1 MMDSLDMFVR
11 YGYFSSGGCDV
22 ETACCAAR
30 HAPDMRSSI
39 LSSRDY
45 RFDHITCLETE
56 MLLLA

>member
-1 MMDSLDMFVR
+1 MFVR

-22 ETACCAAR
+22 EIACCAAS

-56 MLLLA
+56 MLFLA